1 VDLFL
6 GIFWLFIPLGFKAAP
21 SFVRKMAW
29 LIPAYLVVIMFY
41 AIWFEVR
48 LLMPLYP
55 VLIPIGLAYLFPSE
69 PYKPV
74 LKHPCTFLTLSSSVA
89 R

>member
-1 VDLFL
+1 
-6 GIFWLFIPLGFKAAP
+6 
-21 SFVRKMAW
+21 MADPG
-29 LIPAYLVVIMFY
+29 LPEVIMFY

-69 PYKPV
+69 PV
-74 LKHPCTFLTLSSSVA
+74 
-89 R
+89 